1 MDTQLPPPG
10 PECSPFLSRQL
21 WAYWKNPLDFLS
33 NLANKYGDLALFK
46 VGPQRICLVNHPVY
60 IEKILE
66 GDQACFAAESPIPA
80 SGMENFGPAWLTCQ
94 DVGGFQEIDRF
105 GLGLDDHRLAGFG
118 STTVTTAL
126 RVSDRWENLQNI
138 DIRKEMRRLV
148 FHIVVETFSG
158 ECDDERLEQLEGLA
172 AKSRPDPFAMGLTL
186 ADCIHGLRFS
196 KSKGGRSAE
205 TELHHRTVP
214 CLAVCEPMVDLLA
227 WTWRLLGEHPEA
239 QASLRAE
246 LDGLL
251 MGQAPTLA
259 NLEGLVYTR
268 MVVAE
273 VLRLYPPVRLIRRV
287 VIRDFSL
294 AGYLISASSALLISP
309 WVMQRD
315 PRYYPEAGRFDPQRW
330 TSAIVDSRP
339 RCAYLP
345 FGGGARACPGE
356 DLVLKM
362 ATLVLATL
370 AQGWQFHLMPG
381 QAKNLK
387 TKAGQWPKNGVS
399 MWIEKCKPNR
409 NRL

>member
-10 PECSPFLSRQL
+10 PKRSPFLSRQL

-46 VGPQRICLVNHPVY
+46 VGPQRICLVNNPVY
-60 IEKILE
+60 IENILE
-66 GDQACFAAESPIPA
+66 GDQACFANESPVPA
-80 SGMENFGPAWLTCQ
+80 SGMEYLSPAWLTCQ
-94 DVGGFQEIDRF
+94 DVGGFQEINRF
-105 GLGLDDHRLAGFG
+105 GLGLDEHRLAGFG
-118 STTVTTAL
+118 STTVTTAF
-126 RVSDRWENLQNI
+126 RVSDGWENLQSI
-138 DIRKEMRRLV
+138 DIRKEMKRLV
-148 FHIVVETFSG
+148 FRIVVETFSG
-158 ECDDERLEQLEGLA
+158 VCEDERLDQLEELA
-172 AKSRPDPFAMGLTL
+172 TQLRPDPSAMEYPLIGRLRR
-186 ADCIHGLRFS
+186 LRFS
-196 KSKGGRSAE
+196 KSNDEMRGK
-205 TELHHRTVP
+205 TELQRTIFP

-227 WTWRLLGEHPEA
+227 WTWRLVGEYPEA
-239 QASLRAE
+239 QASLHAE

-251 MGQAPTLA
+251 MGHAPTLA
-259 NLEGLVYTR
+259 YLESLVYTR

-273 VLRLYPPVRLIRRV
+273 VLRLYPPVRLIRRQ

-294 AGYLISASSALLISP
+294 DGYLIPASSALLISP

-315 PRYYPEAGRFDPQRW
+315 PRYYPEVGRFDPQRW
-330 TSAIVDSRP
+330 TPAAVVGRP
-339 RCAYLP
+339 RYTFLP
-345 FGGGARACPGE
+345 FGGGAYACPGE
-356 DLVLKM
+356 DLVWKM

-370 AQGWQFHLMPG
+370 AQRWQFHLMPG